1 MTTNAQFAAR
11 MVRWIREQLA
21 PPGADVHAE
30 TLLFKDGILSSIKV
44 LELIAWTERE
54 IGRIITDAEI
64 RLDNFRTVQRI
75 ADVFGSADID
85 APR

>member
-1 MTTNAQFAAR
+1 MTTRAR
-11 MVRWIREQLA
+11 LTADMVRWIREQLA
-21 PPGADVHAE
+21 PPGAEVHAE
-30 TLLFKDGILSSIKV
+30 TLLFADGILSSIKV

-75 ADVFGSADID
+75 ADVFGGANND

>member
-1 MTTNAQFAAR
+1 MTTRAR
-11 MVRWIREQLA
+11 LTADMVRWIREQLA
-21 PPGADVHAE
+21 PPGSEVHAE
-30 TLLFKDGILSSIKV
+30 TLLFANGILSSIKV

-75 ADVFGSADID
+75 ADVFGSADND

>member
-1 MTTNAQFAAR
+1 
-11 MVRWIREQLA
+11 
-21 PPGADVHAE
+21 
-30 TLLFKDGILSSIKV
+30 V

-75 ADVFGSADID
+75 ADVFGGPDND